1 MQNLWTAFLV
11 IASWCFPA
19 LAKIIDAK
27 KMVSGEE
34 VGLAIMG
41 SIMNTNKA
49 DSVALIKETQSGKV
63 KAVKPGHKI
72 LDEKYV
78 ITEVSPKYLVVKDA
92 KSADQMLVYVDKFA
106 GEFKR
111 AVATGST
118 ASGSYSANLDSYKE
132 DGFERKDGKVSMT
145 AAFRDKIVNQDL
157 SKILMDATALPNYEN
172 GEIKGFRLLQ
182 ITPGSIYDNSGF
194 KDDDVIT
201 SINGKPL
208 KDIPSTIKLLHGLK
222 GETAI
227 DIEIS
232 RGGSFMTMNVNVGS

>member
-1 MQNLWTAFLV
+1 MQNLWTVFLV

-72 LDEKYV
+72 LDDKYV
-78 ITEVSPKYLVVKDA
+78 VTEVSPKYLVVKDA
-92 KSADQMLVYVDKFA
+92 GSSDQMLVYVDKFA
-106 GEFKR
+106 GEFKKT
-111 AVATGST
+111 AASAPST
-118 ASGSYSANLDSYKE
+118 PSSYAANLDTYKE
-132 DGFERKDGKVSMT
+132 DGFERKEGKVSMT
-145 AAFRDKIVNQDL
+145 AAYRDKIVNQDL

-172 GEIKGFRLLQ
+172 GQIKGFRLLQ
-182 ITPGSIYDNSGF
+182 ITPGSIFDNAGF

-208 KDIPSTIKLLHGLK
+208 KDIPGTIKMLHGLK

-232 RGGSFMTMNVNVGS
+232 RGGSFMTMNVNVGT